1 MTDGSELPDEIDMA
15 NAADVARVKA
25 RRDPA
30 LWHQAAMAVLA
41 YIGDPHGFLPWLV
54 QQPEMDRA
62 TAGWIFLWAEGSS
75 YLRGEAEKTF
85 ALLDHFSA
93 RQMIS
98 LFDALCERSER
109 MGFGQD
115 RVGLDKDFEAERQRC
130 LDVVVR
136 RQLGAGIKFPSAIIG
151 QPFRAPTAGGDYEID
166 DGLLVRT

>member
-1 MTDGSELPDEIDMA
+1 MTDGSELPDEIDMG
-15 NAADVARVKA
+15 NGADVAWVKA

-30 LWHQAAMAVLA
+30 LWHQAAMGVVA

-93 RQMIS
+93 GQMIS
-98 LFDALCERSER
+98 LFDALCARSEL
-109 MGFGQD
+109 MGFSQD
-115 RVGLDKDFEAERQRC
+115 RLGLDKDFEPERRKC
-130 LDVVVR
+130 LEVVAGG
-136 RQLGAGIKFPSAIIG
+136 QLCRGIIVPSAIIG